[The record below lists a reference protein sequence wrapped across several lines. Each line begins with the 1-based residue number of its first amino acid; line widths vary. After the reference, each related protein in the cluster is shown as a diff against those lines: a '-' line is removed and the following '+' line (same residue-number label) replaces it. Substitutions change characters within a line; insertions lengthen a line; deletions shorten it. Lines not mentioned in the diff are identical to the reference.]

1 MAIGM
6 HNMKPPAGAKRGRK
20 RVGRGLGSTGTY
32 SGRGGKGQTARSGVS
47 GLKRLGMKRW
57 VLSQPKVRGFKS
69 LAREMFVVNVGS
81 LEKAFA
87 KGGEVNLSVLKEI
100 GIIPKTAAQ
109 AKILSKGDLTVALKV
124 SGLTVSTV
132 AKEKIEKAGGSVS

>member
-1 MAIGM
+1 MAVGM
-6 HNMKPPAGAKRGRK
+6 HNMKPPAGAKRNRK

-57 VLSQPKVRGFKS
+57 VLAQPKVRGFKS

-81 LEKAFA
+81 LEKAFS
-87 KGGEVNLSVLKEI
+87 KGGEVNLAVLKEI
-100 GIIPKTAAQ
+100 GLVPKTAAH
-109 AKILSKGDLTVALKV
+109 AKLLSKGDLTVALKV
-124 SGLTVSTV
+124 TGMAVSAA